1 MGTAG
6 RDGPRWPEGMA
17 MLRCAELPERTMTTT
32 ARQPRKRWTYAD
44 YCRIPA
50 DRNRHELIDG
60 RHFVNPAPSPYHQL
74 VSMRLGHQLVTLIMD
89 RDRGFVLSAPL
100 DVHLGPGTVVQPD
113 LVVLRPRSRCII
125 GDKKLTGVPDLLIEI
140 LSPSNVRYDRRT
152 KRDRYERAGVREFW
166 LVDPDAHLVEQ
177 LILRSGTYA
186 APVACT
192 ERIRPRI
199 LRGIEIDLHRVW

>member
-1 MGTAG
+1 
-6 RDGPRWPEGMA
+6 
-17 MLRCAELPERTMTTT
+17 MLPCDELPSRTMTTT
-32 ARQPRKRWTYAD
+32 ARRPQKRWTYAD

-50 DRNRHELIDG
+50 DRNRHEIIDG
-60 RHFVNPAPSPYHQL
+60 RHFVNPAPSPYHQF
-74 VSMRLGHQLVTLIMD
+74 VSVRLCHQLVTLVMD

-100 DVHLGPGTVVQPD
+100 DVHLGPGTLVQPD
-113 LVVLRPRSRCII
+113 LVVLRPENRSII

-177 LILRSGTYA
+177 LILRRGGYA
-186 APVACT
+186 APIICT
-192 ERIRPRI
+192 ERIRPSI
-199 LRGIEIDLHRVW
+199 FRGIAIDLRRVW